1 MRDRLIDRGH
11 GDDADLRRF
20 TVDGLVDTRAVTLVL
35 PKNVVER
42 LGPEQQGTASVTCS
56 DERRE
61 ESPLAGPVT
70 VRIGNPSMRMD
81 MWVGM
86 WTDRGTGVA
95 AVFLRPS
102 RSIRC
107 SRACD

>member
-1 MRDRLIDRGH
+1 MGDRLIDRGH
-11 GDDADLRRF
+11 GDDADMRRF

-35 PKNVVER
+35 PQNVVER
-42 LGPEQQGTASVTCS
+42 VGPEQQGTAFVTYA

-61 ESPLAGPVT
+61 ERPLAGPAT
-70 VRIGNPSMRMD
+70 VRIRNPPMRID
-81 MWVGM
+81 MWA
-86 WTDRGTGVA
+86 DRGFGVA

-102 RSIRC
+102 HSIRC

>member
-1 MRDRLIDRGH
+1 MGDRLSDRGH
-11 GDDADLRRF
+11 GDDADMRRS

-35 PKNVVER
+35 PQNVVER
-42 LGPEQQGTASVTCS
+42 LGPEQQATAFVTCS

-61 ESPLAGPVT
+61 ERPLAGPVT
-70 VRIGNPSMRMD
+70 VRIGNPPMRMD
-81 MWVGM
+81 MWA
-86 WTDRGTGVA
+86 DRGTGVA